1 MQQGPIFIGGL
12 DRTGK
17 TLMRLALSLHP
28 NIIITKRTDLWV
40 KFYNRFGDLSQEQNF
55 ENCLAA
61 IMTSKHIRALK
72 PDLSRLRFD
81 FHNSQPTYARL
92 FALFH
97 EQLAQSENKPRWG
110 DQSELI
116 ERYADAILEA
126 YPNAKMIHMIRDPR
140 DRYSASKQK
149 WTAGR
154 GKVGAATARWIYS
167 TRLAQRNS
175 AKYPDRYKVV
185 RYEELVSDPEKTLEA
200 VCSFLNE
207 EYDPSMLLIG
217 HIRGIQEEIVL
228 PDYLQENHFLKTFM
242 GEYKFNLS
250 KYEIEF
256 IQSISPAMLQAY
268 DYAPAPIQFSKGERA
283 SYWGKHLPRNLG
295 AMIYWLSIQSKKRP
309 GMPALPKK
317 RDQSKPNRL
326 QTHQNEKLGEV
337 KYE

>member
-1 MQQGPIFIGGL
+1 MQQEPIFIGGL

-17 TLMRLALSLHP
+17 TLIRLALSLHP
-28 NIIITKRTDLWV
+28 NIIVTKRTDLWV
-40 KFYNRFGDLSQEQNF
+40 RFYNRYGDLSQEQNF

-61 IMTSKHIRALK
+61 IMSSKHIRALK

-81 FHNSQPTYARL
+81 FHNGQPTYARL

-97 EQLAQSENKPRWG
+97 EQLSQREHKPRWG

-116 ERYADAILEA
+116 ERHADTILAA
-126 YPNAKMIHMIRDPR
+126 YPAAKMIHMIRDPR

-167 TRLAQRNS
+167 TRLAQRNT

-185 RYEELVSDPEKTLEA
+185 RYEDLVNDPEKTLEA
-200 VCSFLNE
+200 ICSFLHE
-207 EYDPSMLLIG
+207 EYNPSMLLIG

-256 IQSISPAMLQAY
+256 IQNLSPDLMQVY
-268 DYAPAPIQFSKGERA
+268 DYAPTPVQFSIGERVR
-283 SYWGKHLPRNLG
+283 YWGKHLPRNLG
-295 AMIYWLSIQSKKRP
+295 AMLYWLNIQSQKRP
-309 GMPALPKK
+309 AIPAAPKMSNQNK
-317 RDQSKPNRL
+317 LHHR
-326 QTHQNEKLGEV
+326 QTHQNEPLGEV